1 MLGGVVIT
9 ELCDHV
15 GVRGAGIKWP
25 NDVQVNGLKVSG
37 VLPEAVWGGNRLL
50 GVALGMGINVRIDF
64 RGTELED
71 SAISLETAL
80 GKSLDRLDLL
90 LYLLERIDHWAARM
104 ETGPLF
110 DVWKQR
116 LNMIGKRV
124 TVTDDSGVVQGI
136 AETVE
141 VQGTLLIRAEDGSLH
156 RVLAGD
162 VMMGTG
168 E

>member
-1 MLGGVVIT
+1 
-9 ELCDHV
+9 
-15 GVRGAGIKWP
+15 
-25 NDVQVNGLKVSG
+25 
-37 VLPEAVWGGNRLL
+37 
-50 GVALGMGINVRIDF
+50 MGINVRIDF